1 MTTKEKLQEEALRK
15 IANPIAWLQ
24 NDAEKRG
31 LRLDG
36 NWAIQMAGDSNYL
49 RGIANDCLS
58 QLAELK
64 EEEPKQS
71 IPTEEEIHKIIV
83 EGLYEAFEMGLK
95 QSPMDA
101 DNSEYCKPYL
111 DLDKAKKMTV
121 ELINKWKGE

>member
-1 MTTKEKLQEEALRK
+1 MAQNGFLTNGKEIEMTKKEKLQEELINHYEAKPIMVGLSPTKAHLEWMDRK
-15 IANPIAWLQ
+15 YDLI
-24 NDAEKRG
+24 E
-31 LRLDG
+31 
-36 NWAIQMAGDSNYL
+36 
-49 RGIANDCLS
+49 